1 MQTSLPSHHSFKM
14 WLGTVKCAKFM
25 YNDNSGLMQFRSCDW
40 LARLNRG
47 SHTLQC
53 CKKTGRSKLLLL
65 AKEGHSSSELYNIQ
79 HVLFLSCIW
88 EISEKHQ
95 HLFVG
100 LRLFKVMNPT
110 DFGE

>member
-1 MQTSLPSHHSFKM
+1 MLQKDWAFKAASA
-14 WLGTVKCAKFM
+14 CRQAI
-25 YNDNSGLMQFRSCDW
+25 
-40 LARLNRG
+40 
-47 SHTLQC
+47 
-53 CKKTGRSKLLLL
+53 
-65 AKEGHSSSELYNIQ
+65 KEGHSSSELYNIQ